1 MSRELTNWLDSY
13 LEYTENSES
22 PISYHT
28 WAGLSVVAGALQ
40 RRVYL
45 KWGLGQV
52 IYPNLYIVLIGPSGR
67 TRKGVALGIAK
78 DFLKQVPGV
87 TVVPESSSGRQA
99 MILAMKRA
107 AKNFQDPTDGII
119 KFHCSVTAFSEEL
132 SVFLGQGDIAY
143 LSNLTDWYDS
153 KDDWEYE
160 TVGRGKDSLQG
171 LCLNLCGGTAPDWIQ
186 SMIPQ
191 EALGG
196 GFTSRVIFIVEEKKR
211 KLVPEYTLDDAAVE
225 LGQKLTRDL
234 ERIAQLTGEV
244 RFEDEAK
251 ELYKSWYVTE
261 TEKLDNGNPAVPDRR
276 FAGYCERRA
285 THLRKLMLVCSA
297 CRGDDLLI
305 NTADFH
311 KAHALMKAAEVNM
324 GKTFGGLGKARASD
338 ETEVVMNFIKDMSM
352 TTRKVIMGRFFRD
365 IDPLT
370 FAQIE
375 QTLLQMGVIKMQIA
389 PGGGDRV
396 YTWIGGE

>member
-244 RFEDEAK
+244 RFEDDAK

-261 TEKLDNGNPAVPDRR
+261 TEKLDNGNPAVADRR